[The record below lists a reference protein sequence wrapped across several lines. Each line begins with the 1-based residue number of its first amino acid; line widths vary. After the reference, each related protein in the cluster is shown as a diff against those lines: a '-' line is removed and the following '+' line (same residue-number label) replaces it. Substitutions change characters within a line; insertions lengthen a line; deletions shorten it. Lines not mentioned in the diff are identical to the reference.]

1 MGKKDG
7 GQRTKG
13 NTKPSSSARSAE
25 LLLQSNPFLTSGDG
39 SEMAGSDFGSS
50 VAPIFGLT
58 SLNPEEEA
66 LIPSQ
71 VKTFYTFGQLKMIFV
86 INNIISV
93 ENNEIVLK

>member
-1 MGKKDG
+1 MGKKDA

-25 LLLQSNPFLTSGDG
+25 LLLQSGLSAETFS
-39 SEMAGSDFGSS
+39 SGSDFGAS

-58 SLNPEEEA
+58 ALRPEEEA

-71 VKTFYTFGQLKMIFV
+71 VTEQENRSAAV
-86 INNIISV
+86 ITIRSQSYDF
-93 ENNEIVLK
+93 

>member
-13 NTKPSSSARSAE
+13 NAKPSSSARSAE
-25 LLLQSNPFLTSGDG
+25 LLLQSNPFATVGDT
-39 SEMAGSDFGSS
+39 DFGSS

-58 SLNPEEEA
+58 ALSPEEEA

-71 VKTFYTFGQLKMIFV
+71 VKFKRRSFAVLSTFESKLK
-86 INNIISV
+86 
-93 ENNEIVLK
+93 KT